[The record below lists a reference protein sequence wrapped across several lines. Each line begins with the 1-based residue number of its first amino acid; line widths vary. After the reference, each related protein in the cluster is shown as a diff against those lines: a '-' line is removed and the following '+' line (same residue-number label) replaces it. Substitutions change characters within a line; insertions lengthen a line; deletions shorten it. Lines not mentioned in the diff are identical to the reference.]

1 MTRPVGRT
9 LASMSLL
16 WRVFAT
22 NAAVLI
28 TATLVLV
35 ISPATVSFPVALTEV
50 AVLATGLVAMLALN
64 LVLLRRVF
72 GPLTRLTRFMRGVDP
87 LRPGARAVV
96 DPADREVAEL
106 TAAFNEMIERLET
119 ERRESARGAL
129 AAQERERTRI
139 ARELHDQVGQ
149 ALTAVMLQLERWSR
163 EADPTAREGLH
174 KAREA
179 LRASLEDVR
188 EIARRLRP
196 EALDDLGLASALAAL
211 TNEMTRRTGVRV
223 ERRVA
228 PDLPKLAA
236 DEELVVYRVAQE
248 ALTNVAR
255 HSEASWAWVRL
266 GPDGDG
272 RVTLTVRDDGRGFD
286 LAANARGAGL
296 RGMRERAVLVG
307 ALLDVESRRG
317 HGATVRLRLP

>member
-1 MTRPVGRT
+1 MP
-9 LASMSLL
+9 LL

-28 TATLVLV
+28 AATLLLV
-35 ISPATVSFPVALTEV
+35 ITPATVSFPVAWTEV
-50 AVLATGLVAMLALN
+50 IVLAVGLTAMLALD
-64 LVLLRRVF
+64 LVLLRRAF
-72 GPLTRLTRFMRGVDP
+72 GPLSRLTGFMRGVDP
-87 LRPGARAVV
+87 LRPGARAAIG
-96 DPADREVAEL
+96 PADREVAEL

-119 ERRESARGAL
+119 ERRESARAAL
-129 AAQERERTRI
+129 AAQERERLRI

-149 ALTAVMLQLERWSR
+149 ALTAVMLQLERTSR
-163 EADPTAREGLH
+163 ETDPAAREGLEA
-174 KAREA
+174 AREG

-211 TNEMTRRTGVRV
+211 TNDMTRRTGVRV
-223 ERRVA
+223 ERELA
-228 PDLPKLAA
+228 PDLPALAP

-255 HSEASWAWVRL
+255 HSEASHAWVRL

-272 RVTLTVRDDGRGFD
+272 RMTLTVRDDGRGFD
-286 LAANARGAGL
+286 PQADAGGAGL
-296 RGMRERAVLVG
+296 RGMRERAVLAG
-307 ALLDVESRRG
+307 ALLDVESG
-317 HGATVRLRLP
+317 PAQGTIVRLRLP